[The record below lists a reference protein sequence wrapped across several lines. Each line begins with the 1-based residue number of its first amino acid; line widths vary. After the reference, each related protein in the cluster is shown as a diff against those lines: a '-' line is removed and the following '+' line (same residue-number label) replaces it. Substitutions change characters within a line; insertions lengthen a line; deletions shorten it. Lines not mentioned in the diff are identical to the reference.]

1 MGRIAITGI
10 ASFLGARALR
20 RLAEVRGPEAL
31 LAIDIA
37 APPARLAGVRHV
49 LLDLTLPAADQR
61 LLDVFREEE
70 VDTVLHAAFLT
81 NPRRDSGYAHE
92 LESIGTLNLVA
103 AAAAAGVRHLVM
115 RSFTALYGAGGR
127 NPHLLGEQHPVSGAD
142 ALGWV
147 RDKREA
153 ERHALDYARRY
164 PELRVTILRFAPLL
178 GPGVHT
184 FYTRIL
190 ERRVVSVLMGY
201 DPLLQLL
208 HPIDAVDA
216 LDTALRKRVAGVFNI
231 VPARAMALLTALH
244 LADKVVVPVP
254 HPMAYALANLA
265 WAAGLGEAPAGFVDY
280 ARYPFL
286 ADGERAR
293 RDLGFEPRY
302 DSHQALEAYL
312 RYRFPHGETAPDGPV
327 LRRPA

>member
-1 MGRIAITGI
+1 
-10 ASFLGARALR
+10 
-20 RLAEVRGPEAL
+20 
-31 LAIDIA
+31 
-37 APPARLAGVRHV
+37 
-49 LLDLTLPAADQR
+49 
-61 LLDVFREEE
+61 
-70 VDTVLHAAFLT
+70 
-81 NPRRDSGYAHE
+81 
-92 LESIGTLNLVA
+92 
-103 AAAAAGVRHLVM
+103 
-115 RSFTALYGAGGR
+115 
-127 NPHLLGEQHPVSGAD
+127 
-142 ALGWV
+142 
-147 RDKREA
+147 
-153 ERHALDYARRY
+153 
-164 PELRVTILRFAPLL
+164 
-178 GPGVHT
+178 
-184 FYTRIL
+184 
-190 ERRVVSVLMGY
+190 MGY
-201 DPLLQLL
+201 DTLLQLL